1 VYPGE
6 CPLTAKSISRNRR
19 VAQLE
24 SPQRAKPASPSHQR
38 TQPRQGKRLRRA
50 RGRPRDSGQTVGAD
64 TIVLEVC
71 ELLKELAPRDV
82 TLLRVAQ
89 HAGIDRSLIRYYFKD
104 RSSLLL
110 AAARYLFAQLR
121 NELAT
126 VERVPADDPE
136 EQIRQSARAL
146 LRFQIEHPYFHRLM
160 VDEVVNSE
168 QPQAQAFFKS
178 FTASGVSRHRAI
190 ADSIAQQPGMRKVD
204 GAFLYIALIGMCE
217 FFVTGA
223 PILKVA
229 FGRDYDVEAVNRA
242 YEEFLADYMVCGLR
256 KPSP

>member
-1 VYPGE
+1 M
-6 CPLTAKSISRNRR
+6 TAKSMSRSQR

-24 SPQRAKPASPSHQR
+24 RARRAKPGLPLRQR
-38 TQPRQGKRLRRA
+38 AQVGEDKRQRRA
-50 RGRPRDSGQTVGAD
+50 RGRPRDSGPTVGAD
-64 TIVLEVC
+64 AIVQQVC

-110 AAARYLFAQLR
+110 AAARHLFAQLR
-121 NELAT
+121 NGLGT
-126 VERVPADDPE
+126 VERVPTDDPE
-136 EQIRQSARAL
+136 AQIRQSARAL

-160 VDEVVNSE
+160 VDEVVNSA

-178 FTASGVSRHRAI
+178 FTASAVSYHRGI
-190 ADSIAQQPGMRKVD
+190 ADSIARQAGMRKVD

-242 YEEFLADYMVCGLR
+242 YADFLADYMISGLR
-256 KPSP
+256 KTPP